1 MIHGDSIRRGGRMV
15 SWSRKWISLS
25 TNPCQLNYF
34 PIYEFRIDR
43 DRSIGFSLLFSH
55 EKKISISF
63 FFFSRNSTQLT
74 ILSYPILSL
83 FLFLRYLFI
92 YFNNKVNKEENGR
105 KKKILP
111 EVATRDRPSERPI
124 STISPYIPKGSPSRR
139 PIAVAR
145 HPSQW

>member
-55 EKKISISF
+55 EKKNFHF
-63 FFFSRNSTQLT
+63 FFFLLSQFDSTNNP
-74 ILSYPILSL
+74 ILSYPIIIS
-83 FLFLRYLFI
+83 FSPLFI
-92 YFNNKVNKEENGR
+92 YLF
-105 KKKILP
+105 
-111 EVATRDRPSERPI
+111 
-124 STISPYIPKGSPSRR
+124 
-139 PIAVAR
+139 
-145 HPSQW
+145 

>member
-111 EVATRDRPSERPI
+111 EVATRDRPSGRPI

-139 PIAVAR
+139 PTAVAR

>member
-34 PIYEFRIDR
+34 PTYEFRIDR

-92 YFNNKVNKEENGR
+92 YFNNKVNKEG

-111 EVATRDRPSERPI
+111 EVATQDRPSERPI

-139 PIAVAR
+139 PTAVAR

>member
-63 FFFSRNSTQLT
+63 FFLLSQFDST
-74 ILSYPILSL
+74 SYPILSYHY
-83 FLFLRYLFI
+83 FFFSAIYLFI